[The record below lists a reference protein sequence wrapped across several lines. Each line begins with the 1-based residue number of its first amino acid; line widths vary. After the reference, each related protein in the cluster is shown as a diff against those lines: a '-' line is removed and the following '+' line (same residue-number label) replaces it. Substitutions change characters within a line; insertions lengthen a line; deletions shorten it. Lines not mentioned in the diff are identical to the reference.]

1 MSTYYNGES
10 TSPLTERM
18 LQSLTTHTIW
28 QVVRKKTKQLSKRFL
43 ATLRRRTMHKITIS
57 FQDNIWAI
65 KGNGFTAYVDR
76 QNFFKVLRYILSEDD
91 VLVIISK

>member
-1 MSTYYNGES
+1 MSTYYKGETTS
-10 TSPLTERM
+10 TLTERM

-28 QVVRKKTKQLSKRFL
+28 KVVRTKTMQLSKRFL
-43 ATLRRRTMHKITIS
+43 VTFRRRTMHKITIS

>member
-1 MSTYYNGES
+1 
-10 TSPLTERM
+10 
-18 LQSLTTHTIW
+18 
-28 QVVRKKTKQLSKRFL
+28 
-43 ATLRRRTMHKITIS
+43 MHKITIS

-65 KGNGFTAYVDR
+65 KGNGFTAYVDK